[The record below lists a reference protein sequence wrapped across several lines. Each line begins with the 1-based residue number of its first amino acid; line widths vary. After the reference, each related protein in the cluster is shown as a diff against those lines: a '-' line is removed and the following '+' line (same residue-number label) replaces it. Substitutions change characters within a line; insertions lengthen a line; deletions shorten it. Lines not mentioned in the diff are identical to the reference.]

1 MTSPQGWVGLSLT
14 GDIGVTWLFVAE
26 MIVVLKLFRFFV
38 FDGSFLCF
46 DPTLLLWRACWAG
59 ALPPSSGLAPAIRRR
74 VPPELDLSLGSGAQ
88 NCSRKRRSLV

>member
-1 MTSPQGWVGLSLT
+1 
-14 GDIGVTWLFVAE
+14 
-26 MIVVLKLFRFFV
+26 MIVSLKLFLAFV

-46 DPTLLLWRACWAG
+46 DPTLLLSRACWLG

-74 VPPELDLSLGSGAQ
+74 VLPELDLPVGSGAQ